1 MKVMLIFAIA
11 GYVCGSF
18 MSAYYIPQWLYDMD
32 VARMSDDGNPGAA
45 NVFKNAGVPCGILVL
60 AADLLKGYL
69 PVHMALNYIP
79 GQSMLIIPVLIAPVL
94 GHAYPVFRRFRGGKA
109 IAVSFGVLIGLAP
122 DWVPA
127 LCLAFFYILFSVVR
141 INPHSRRSIIT
152 FTCWWAALAAMR
164 YGKSVCIAAVI
175 ISAVV
180 VHKHVRAEKK
190 SYDICNC

>member
-32 VARMSDDGNPGAA
+32 VALVSDDGNPGAA

-60 AADLLKGYL
+60 VADLLKGYL

-79 GQSMLIIPVLIAPVL
+79 EQSMLIIPVLIAPVL

-127 LCLAFFYILFSVVR
+127 LCLALHFS
-141 INPHSRRSIIT
+141 IYCFRRSGLTRIPDG
-152 FTCWWAALAAMR
+152 R
-164 YGKSVCIAAVI
+164 
-175 ISAVV
+175 
-180 VHKHVRAEKK
+180 
-190 SYDICNC
+190 